1 MEGSKRRHYSRPL
14 QQEQEQLRPRTP
26 PSYEEIAKYGHSFNV
41 KRFMNKDMCL
51 KNDYPRIIS
60 YNPQPK

>member
-1 MEGSKRRHYSRPL
+1 MEGSKRKH
-14 QQEQEQLRPRTP
+14 EQEHHRPRTP

-41 KRFMNKDMCL
+41 KRFTNEEMCL

-60 YNPQPK
+60 YNPPPK